1 MANGNMFA
9 GFMNANQARS
19 NALGGAVNAL
29 AQGWQNQRDKQAVE
43 AKQQRAL
50 GYLVKASELSG
61 QDDAASEQMFMQAYQ
76 EDPEFTTQLLQAQ
89 KARRESMN
97 AGKPKA
103 MTPYQ
108 QESIRLREME
118 AELKREDND
127 LRREKLEQDIALQKA
142 KVEKTQQETQIEAE
156 ATETSKARATAMAK
170 EARDLAREIA
180 NDKGLGSATGS
191 KMYVEYL
198 PTTTSTSDLVNKA
211 FRLQSMLTVDNLN
224 LMTGVLT
231 ERDIQFLTAVSSGLD
246 IDPEKRGIIGSE
258 EVVRERLNDI
268 ANRIDEKLSGMGSES
283 GDDSDDESKV
293 VMTSDQ
299 YGDITEADIQQTMK
313 DNNMTREQVIQR
325 LGGR

>member
-1 MANGNMFA
+1 MSNGNMFA

-19 NALGGAVNAL
+19 DALGGAVNAL

-118 AELKREDND
+118 ADLKREDND

-156 ATETSKARATAMAK
+156 ATETSKAQATAMAK

-231 ERDIQFLTAVSSGLD
+231 DKDIQFLTAVSSGLD

-268 ANRIDEKLSGMGSES
+268 ANRIDEKLSGIDSES
-283 GDDSDDESKV
+283 SDGPEDESKV

-313 DNNMTREQVIQR
+313 ANNMTREQVIQR